1 MGSWVGRRRGAVAWW
16 GAWRSVGAP
25 RRSQT
30 APRRPQP
37 RRRTP
42 PRPSAPP
49 PASRSPRTRR
59 ATANAAGC
67 RPTCPWQRPTAT
79 PSRRRSTPPATT
91 GARRGNT
98 RAGLEVVAG
107 AHVVPQRAEHRRLRL
122 EVTAVEAL
130 ALAERRVGVE
140 GRRRVAHPLVDQE
153 GGVAGVGVEGGVP
166 LGAQRV
172 GGDALEPR
180 HRAEPEVEQRVGRQ
194 DRRLLH
200 RFIVEQGARQARLRR
215 RAAQPAR
222 RRAWRRPRRRPA
234 AARARAARAPSRRA
248 ARGRRGRRLPPRRP
262 AVVVEPA
269 QQVPRVALA
278 AQHLALGGERRRGV
292 AGARVREERVEPR
305 RLLLADR
312 LVRRDELQAQLERD
326 ASARA
331 ERRPT

>member
-1 MGSWVGRRRGAVAWW
+1 M
-16 GAWRSVGAP
+16 
-25 RRSQT
+25 
-30 APRRPQP
+30 
-37 RRRTP
+37 
-42 PRPSAPP
+42 
-49 PASRSPRTRR
+49 
-59 ATANAAGC
+59 
-67 RPTCPWQRPTAT
+67 
-79 PSRRRSTPPATT
+79 
-91 GARRGNT
+91 
-98 RAGLEVVAG
+98 
-107 AHVVPQRAEHRRLRL
+107 PQRAEHRRLRL
-122 EVTAVEAL
+122 EVTAVQAL

-140 GRRRVAHPLVDQE
+140 TRRRVAYPLVDQE

-194 DRRLLH
+194 DGRLLH
-200 RFIVEQGARQARLRR
+200 RFVVEQGARETRLRR

-222 RRAWRRPRRRPA
+222 RRAWRRLA
-234 AARARAARAPSRRA
+234 AARLRPELAQRARPVG
-248 ARGRRGRRLPPRRP
+248 GRLGEGGGRRLPPRRP
-262 AVVVEPA
+262 VVVEPA

-326 ASARA
+326 ARARRRGVRHDGVA
-331 ERRPT
+331 VAGEPPRLLPHEHLLERARELVRDEAVGVAVVARRLF